1 MKAYTYY
8 CVFTLLI
15 LVFAM
20 VGALVPQ
27 SPVAAA
33 LTDVPT
39 AWSNFSFYPVTY
51 NGGIISDYE
60 SSSDPSRGAAAV
72 NPTNTD
78 ISSCSP
84 NGYLPG
90 NQPSFQ
96 YAYYDGG
103 TPALITDDYLS
114 LRMRLNGTTLENSQ
128 VGLDS
133 GHWFILIDVDED
145 GWKEYA
151 IDIDGTVGSNRPDRV
166 YLLYNDL
173 PTNSVTPRSSAQ
185 RSNSDTLGGDEINL
199 WYAAGPAATG
209 IAQAN
214 NHVRE
219 LTATPT
225 CYGGGEYW
233 LDVQLPMSAFNTVGR
248 KILAPGT
255 PARFLISTSA
265 SAVDPMQKDWML
277 KVQTD
282 PIFSDPWGPSVNA
295 SKTDVLL
302 LDNDGNGTASPGDVL
317 RYDITITNS
326 GLLAMLNVVFSD
338 NITDPNLLLIDHSV
352 VTTGTIVKDT
362 GNEVT
367 VTFASIPAGA
377 SATISFRVT
386 ILFPQTPGV
395 SVVSNQ
401 GLVSGSNFTTIH
413 TDDPDTS
420 TPGDATRTM
429 LTVPPTLRITKD
441 GPSEANVGSIITFTG
456 TLTNYGTIAAENV
469 TLVDQ
474 LPSWMT
480 FVSSSQAAVY
490 DPVANTVTWY
500 LGSLNGGASITGWL
514 AVQVNNTTPDGT
526 TMTNTFSVTW
536 QDGAGTGY
544 GPYIKTRDVIARA
557 SPLLSIVKNG
567 PATGTRGGLLTYTG
581 TLTNYGSVAAEN
593 VTLVDYLPA
602 RVTFVSSSH
611 GAVYNAGANTVTWSL
626 GTLNAGAVMTG
637 WLTVQV
643 DNDVPNGTTLT
654 DRFSVTWEDIAH
666 VTYGSASSTA
676 DTVIY
681 TAPQITITKEGPE
694 QATVGSYITF
704 TGILTNVGGSPAENV
719 TLVDYLPP
727 GLTFVGSS
735 HTAVYDD
742 VTRTVTWYLGTVSP
756 GTSIPG
762 WVEVRVGSSLPDG
775 TDLLNTFSVTWKDGS
790 GAGYGPS
797 ADTADVIART
807 SPLLTVTKSGP
818 AEAGAGDTLTFTLNV
833 TNFGGLSAYNVTL
846 VDVLADNYTYVSSSP
861 AGTASGGNVIWGLGT
876 VASGSTSTVSLTVRV
891 NDGVANATTLLNGAM
906 VSWQDSLGNGYGP
919 AGSGLATTIF
929 TVPHL
934 AIAKTGPA
942 TANPGNDCT
951 YTITL
956 TNTSSTAADN
966 TTLVDY
972 LPAHMSYVTSV
983 PAGTPSVPG
992 DNVTWYLGT
1001 IEGGASRSISITLR
1015 VDPSLVNEL
1024 SLRNMAVTTWKD
1036 DLDNNYGPAGSTART
1051 DVTLFPL
1058 LSIAITGPST
1068 GQPCDTV
1075 TYTLRVTN
1083 TSTNLAADNVIAQ
1096 YIMPAGLIYMSS
1108 SDGGSY
1114 TDGMVIWN
1122 LGTLAP
1128 GGSRTVTVTLNYCVI
1143 PAGSD
1148 IISTAATAWQY
1159 PGGTM
1164 HGPVFD
1170 TTKTHITE
1178 ESPPPPPP
1186 PPSPPPL
1193 PQPQTS
1199 PVPQPQVTSHSST
1212 MVGVG
1217 DRPWLPTPSSTP
1229 ATAIINKPV
1238 DLPAFKSS
1246 NLVIQS
1252 TENGHII
1259 YVDVTNTGKATG
1271 TYTLNLK
1278 LNGYVEQSTALTLN
1292 PSASTRVQWMIDDQ
1306 APGTYNFEIDGLAG
1320 SYTVDILQTANRLI
1334 NPDVLLL
1341 ISTLLILSSLLLAL
1355 IYAWRKRR
1363 RYI

>member
-1 MKAYTYY
+1 MKAYPYY

-60 SSSDPSRGAAAV
+60 SSSDPSRGTAAV
-72 NPTNTD
+72 NPADTD

-84 NGYLPG
+84 NGYIPG
-90 NQPSFQ
+90 IEPSFL
-96 YAYYDGG
+96 YGYYDAG
-103 TPALITDDYLS
+103 TPSVTDDYLA
-114 LRMRLNGTTLENSQ
+114 LRMRLNATTLENSQ

-133 GHWFILIDVDED
+133 GHWYTLIDIDND
-145 GWKEYA
+145 GWKEFA
-151 IDIDGTVGSNRPDRV
+151 IDIDGSVGSNRPDRV
-166 YLLYNDL
+166 YLLYNNL
-173 PTNSVTPRSSAQ
+173 PTNSVTPRSGAQ
-185 RSNSDTLGGDEINL
+185 RSNNDTLGGDEINL

-209 IAQAN
+209 AAQTY
-214 NHVRE
+214 NHVRVP
-219 LTATPT
+219 TATPS
-225 CYGGGEYW
+225 CYGGSEYW
-233 LDVQLPMSAFNTVGR
+233 LDVQLPITAFNVGGTQ
-248 KILAPGT
+248 LLDSST

-277 KVQTD
+277 KVLTD

-302 LDNDGNGTASPGDVL
+302 IDKDVNGTASPGDEL

-377 SATISFRVT
+377 SATLSFRVT

-401 GLVSGSNFTTIH
+401 GLVFGSNFTTVH

-420 TPGDATRTM
+420 TPGDATRTT
-429 LTVPPTLRITKD
+429 LTIPPTLRITKD

-456 TLTNYGTIAAENV
+456 TLTNYGTVAAENV

-480 FVSSSQAAVY
+480 FISSSHAADY
-490 DPVANTVTWY
+490 NPVANTVTWY

-514 AVQVNNTTPDGT
+514 AVQVNNITPDGT

-544 GPYIKTRDVIARA
+544 SYIKTKDVIARA

-567 PATGTRGGLLTYTG
+567 PATGTRGDLLTYTG
-581 TLTNYGSVAAEN
+581 TLANYGSVAAEN
-593 VTLVDYLPA
+593 VTLVDYLPTG
-602 RVTFVSSSH
+602 VTFVSSSH
-611 GAVYNAGANTVTWSL
+611 GAVYDAGANTVTWSL

-643 DNDVPNGTTLT
+643 NNDVPNGRTLT

-666 VTYGSASSTA
+666 VTYGPTSSTA

-704 TGILTNVGGSPAENV
+704 TGTLTNVGGSPAENV

-735 HTAVYDD
+735 HTAVYDV
-742 VTRTVTWYLGTVSP
+742 VTRTVTWYLGTVGP

-762 WVEVRVGSSLPDG
+762 WVEVRVDSSLPDG
-775 TDLLNTFSVTWKDGS
+775 TDLLNTFSVTWKNGV
-790 GAGYGPS
+790 GASYGP
-797 ADTADVIART
+797 ATETADVIART

-818 AEAGAGDTLTFTLNV
+818 AEAGAGDTITFTLNV
-833 TNFGGLSAYNVTL
+833 TNSGGLSAYNVTL

-861 AGTASGGNVIWGLGT
+861 AGAASGGNVIWGLGT
-876 VASGSTSTVSLTVRV
+876 LASGSTTTVSLTVRV

-906 VSWQDSLGNGYGP
+906 VTWQDALGNGYGP
-919 AGSGLATTIF
+919 SGSGLATTIF

-972 LPAHMSYVTSV
+972 LPAHMSYVTSI

-1001 IEGGASRSISITLR
+1001 IEGGASRSLSITLR
-1015 VDPSLVNEL
+1015 VDPLLGDEL
-1024 SLRNMAVTTWKD
+1024 ALTDMAMATWKD
-1036 DLDNNYGPAGSTART
+1036 DLNNNYGPAGSTART
-1051 DVTLFPL
+1051 EVTLFPL
-1058 LSIAITGPST
+1058 LSIAITGPAT
-1068 GQPCDTV
+1068 GEPCDTV

-1083 TSTNLAADNVIAQ
+1083 TSPNLAADNVIAQ
-1096 YIMPAGLIYMSS
+1096 YIMPAGLIYISS
-1108 SDGGSY
+1108 SDGGTY
-1114 TDGMVIWN
+1114 TGGMVTWN
-1122 LGTLAP
+1122 MGTLAA

-1164 HGPVFD
+1164 RGPVFD
-1170 TTKTHITE
+1170 TTKTHISME
-1178 ESPPPPPP
+1178 PPSPPPPPAP
-1186 PPSPPPL
+1186 PPPIPTPIIAEIPL
-1193 PQPQTS
+1193 PRQPA
-1199 PVPQPQVTSHSST
+1199 SHSST
-1212 MVGVG
+1212 VSPRPWEPNTVQLPNITVQSATLSASKVMPGTPVKVTAMVANRGTVNGSTRITLYVNGQEENTFGVAVNSG
-1217 DRPWLPTPSSTP
+1217 STAPVQFSVSRDRPGSYSVYVSG
-1229 ATAIINKPV
+1229 TAAGSFTVEEIIDP
-1238 DLPAFKSS
+1238 
-1246 NLVIQS
+1246 NLVLMLS
-1252 TENGHII
+1252 SAL
-1259 YVDVTNTGKATG
+1259 VF
-1271 TYTLNLK
+1271 
-1278 LNGYVEQSTALTLN
+1278 TALMLC
-1292 PSASTRVQWMIDDQ
+1292 V
-1306 APGTYNFEIDGLAG
+1306 
-1320 SYTVDILQTANRLI
+1320 
-1334 NPDVLLL
+1334 
-1341 ISTLLILSSLLLAL
+1341 
-1355 IYAWRKRR
+1355 IYIRRKQREN
-1363 RYI
+1363 Y